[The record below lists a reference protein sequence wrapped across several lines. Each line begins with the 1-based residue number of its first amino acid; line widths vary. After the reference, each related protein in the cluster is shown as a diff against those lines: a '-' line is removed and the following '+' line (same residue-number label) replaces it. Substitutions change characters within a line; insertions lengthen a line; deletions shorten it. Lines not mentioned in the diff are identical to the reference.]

1 MNRTLAI
8 AILVFALAAAA
19 APVSYSQNN
28 PYEYVMVEE
37 KPTFEGDNLMQIV
50 PWLLE
55 NIQLPATV
63 DRELLKGKVGIYTII
78 IGTEGKLTEVQ
89 ALRPVSKEV
98 DEAVTKTLM
107 NSEGWTP
114 GKQRGTP
121 VAVKAM
127 IKVTF

>member
-1 MNRTLAI
+1 
-8 AILVFALAAAA
+8 
-19 APVSYSQNN
+19 
-28 PYEYVMVEE
+28 MVEE
-37 KPTFEGDNLMQIV
+37 KPTFDGDNLMQIV

-63 DRELLKGKVGIYTII
+63 DRKLLKGKVGIYTII

-121 VAVKAM
+121 VAVKTM
-127 IKVTF
+127 IKITF

>member
-1 MNRTLAI
+1 MNRTFII
-8 AILVFALAAAA
+8 AILVLTLAAAA

-37 KPTFEGDNLMQIV
+37 KPTFDGDNIMQIV
-50 PWLLE
+50 PWLIE
-55 NIQLPATV
+55 NIQFPATV
-63 DRELLKGKVGIYTII
+63 DREQLKGKAGVYTII
-78 IGTEGKLTEVQ
+78 IGTEGKLTDVQ
-89 ALRPVSKEV
+89 TLRPISKEI

>member
-1 MNRTLAI
+1 
-8 AILVFALAAAA
+8 
-19 APVSYSQNN
+19 
-28 PYEYVMVEE
+28 MVEE
-37 KPTFEGDNLMQIV
+37 KPTFDGDNIMQIV

-55 NIQLPATV
+55 NIQIPATV
-63 DRELLKGKVGIYTII
+63 DREQLKGKAGVYTII
-78 IGTEGKLTEVQ
+78 IGTEGKLTDVQ
-89 ALRPVSKEV
+89 TLRPISKEI